1 MTILVACKNQR
12 NNLLNCMIMAE
23 KITKNKID
31 YVFETSWEVC
41 NKVGGIY
48 TVLASKAQNMKAH
61 FGDKLIFIGPDVWQT
76 EASPWFIE
84 DNSLCTDWK
93 EVLLENEGISV
104 RIGRW
109 DLPSS
114 PLAILVDFASMS
126 IDKNEIYGSM
136 WEKYQ
141 VESIDAYGDYDESCL
156 FACCAAKVI
165 KNFIDFNKLTK
176 KKIITHFHEWTTGM
190 GLLYAKSNIPNA
202 ATVFTTHATTVGRS
216 IAGNHKPLYSQL
228 SNYNGD
234 QMSKELNV
242 AAKHSLEKAA
252 ATYADLFTTVS
263 HITAKECKQLLGVEP
278 LVTPNG
284 FDNSLVPQGKIFTQ
298 KAKQAKE
305 KLKEVAEALLGYSLS
320 KDTFFMVT
328 SGRYEYRNKGIDV
341 FIDALNRLNDICDKK
356 TKKEVVAFVMVP
368 AWVKGPRL
376 DLQTK
381 LTDEAQKNEILPNP
395 VLTHE
400 LYNMDSDNVLNQLK
414 YLNINNKKDDTVKVI
429 FVPSYLNGDDGIFN
443 MTYYDLLI
451 GMDLTVFPSYY
462 EPWGYTPHES
472 IAFGVPTI
480 TTVLSGFGQWM
491 QETARNEEDKD
502 TVVVIERND
511 YNFIDVSQALSGS
524 MYVKIQQSATTKKRY
539 ATNAL
544 SLAETSNWDAFIKYY
559 EQAYLLALKNKK

>member
-1 MTILVACKNQR
+1 
-12 NNLLNCMIMAE
+12 MIME
-23 KITKNKID
+23 DKVTKTKVD

-48 TVLASKAQNMKAH
+48 TVLASKAKNMKSS
-61 FGDKLIFIGPDVWQT
+61 FGDNLIFIGPDVWKS
-76 EASPWFIE
+76 EPSPWFVE
-84 DNSLCTDWK
+84 DISLLPSWK
-93 EVLLENEGISV
+93 KILLDEGISIK
-104 RIGRW
+104 IGRW

-114 PLAILVDFASMS
+114 PLSILVDFTPLYA
-126 IDKNEIYGSM
+126 DKNDIYGHV
-136 WEKYQ
+136 WEKYN
-141 VESIDAYGDYDESCL
+141 VDSIDAYGDYDESCM

-165 KNFIDFNKLTK
+165 KSFIEYHKLTK
-176 KKIITHFHEWTTGM
+176 KNIITHFHEWTTGM
-190 GLLYAKSNIPNA
+190 GLLYAKSNIPNV

-228 SNYNGD
+228 SNYSGD

-252 ATYADLFTTVS
+252 ATYADCFTTVS

-284 FDNSLVPQGKIFTQ
+284 FDNSLVPKGKDFTQ
-298 KAKQAKE
+298 QEKKSKE
-305 KLKEVAEALLGYSLS
+305 KLKEVAEALFGYKLS
-320 KDTFFMVT
+320 KDTFFIAT

-341 FIDALNRLNDICDKK
+341 FIDALGRLNNVCDNK
-356 TKKEVVAFVMVP
+356 TKKEIVAFVMVP
-368 AWVKGPRL
+368 AWVKAPRL
-376 DLQTK
+376 DLQMK
-381 LTDEAQKNEILPNP
+381 LKQDIPCDELLPNP
-395 VLTHE
+395 VITHE
-400 LYNMDSDNVLNQLK
+400 LFNMESDNVLNQLK
-414 YLNINNKKDDTVKVI
+414 YLRINNKKEDTVKII
-429 FVPSYLNGDDGIFN
+429 FVPSYLNGNDGIFN

-491 QETARNEEDKD
+491 QESAKNEVDKD

-524 MYVKIQQSATTKKRY
+524 MYVKVQQTTVDKKKY
-539 ATNAL
+539 KTNAVA
-544 SLAETSNWDAFIKYY
+544 LAEMSNWDTFFRYY
-559 EQAYLLALKNKK
+559 EQAYLLAIKNRK